1 MEDDWHKPETGKAPN
16 RRSSGP
22 ITEGIATIIKSA
34 ATGGVLAIPACS
46 IIPQYAPRSEQIG
59 LWAAYAIL
67 ALAYLHWKKAKE
79 ILADREPDRPAKIIG
94 IVLINLF
101 LAGVATLGLM
111 VPLVFLFNL
120 PFWNDTD
127 KKCALTLGFFICQSG
142 LYCFW
147 LRVERKKGDHFSRTD
162 K

>member
-1 MEDDWHKPETGKAPN
+1 MEDDWHKPETSKAFK

-22 ITEGIATIIKSA
+22 IFEGIATIVTSA
-34 ATGGVLAIPACS
+34 VAGGVLAIPACS

-79 ILADREPDRPAKIIG
+79 ILREPDRPAKIIG

-101 LAGVATLGLM
+101 LAGFATLALM
-111 VPLVFLFNL
+111 VPLAFLFNQ
-120 PFWNDTD
+120 PF
-127 KKCALTLGFFICQSG
+127 
-142 LYCFW
+142 
-147 LRVERKKGDHFSRTD
+147 
-162 K
+162 

>member
-1 MEDDWHKPETGKAPN
+1 MEDDWHKPETSKAFK

-22 ITEGIATIIKSA
+22 IFEGIATIVTSA
-34 ATGGVLAIPACS
+34 VAGGVLAIPACS

-79 ILADREPDRPAKIIG
+79 ILREPDRPAKIIG

-101 LAGVATLGLM
+101 LAGFATLALM
-111 VPLVFLFNL
+111 VPLAFLFNQ

-127 KKCALTLGFFICQSG
+127 KKCALTLAFFVCQSG

-147 LRVERKKGDHFSRTD
+147 LREERKKGDHFSRTD